1 MARHNLKLNYDELE
15 KLATSCLELGC
26 SLDYIKT
33 SVKNMENTIANCKG
47 QAASS
52 ISGDGDEIVGVIE
65 QLKTGLDKFATETNS
80 FVSDMSAIINSQGGG
95 MIHVNSWDCN
105 FNLGQM
111 ILDLVNFNAYAQG
124 SSGKVSYATN
134 GLSMSMLSQEE
145 ISQVNQVN
153 ANLENIVELM
163 KTEARELLKYED
175 DFQKF
180 KQKISDF
187 ENKDDDYR
195 NSMQNIYYDV
205 ADVKWYQRTSTKI
218 IIAVAVIAVAA
229 AIVLLAP
236 VIAGLAGAGG
246 AIGAMAT
253 VASSATAVGIAT
265 DIVMVG
271 IGTGVL
277 SSAVS
282 VYTGDDVED
291 ALGTG
296 LMDGV
301 IAGAVTGGVG
311 EIAESAKLA
320 QMGTKLSEFASS
332 RGVMLK
338 GETARFMVKEG
349 VEYTGEVA
357 AKIADCLYNGKD
369 INMLH
374 IGTTAA
380 FDRGMDNAF
389 KAGGEYV
396 SKRLL
401 DQDINIFRNGEFS
414 FNDAEKA
421 LKKLFTEKSIDA
433 GKELTSQVG
442 HEVIDNT
449 LKEKNNITDTN
460 IEIETEKIPEK
471 FAEDGLE
478 KFVKDIL
485 ETTAEHIDGRAGS

>member
-95 MIHVNSWDCN
+95 MIQVNSWDCN

-134 GLSMSMLSQEE
+134 GVSMSMLSQEE

-180 KQKISDF
+180 KQKIRDF

-205 ADVKWYQRTSTKI
+205 AD
-218 IIAVAVIAVAA
+218 
-229 AIVLLAP
+229 
-236 VIAGLAGAGG
+236 
-246 AIGAMAT
+246 
-253 VASSATAVGIAT
+253 
-265 DIVMVG
+265 
-271 IGTGVL
+271 
-277 SSAVS
+277 
-282 VYTGDDVED
+282 
-291 ALGTG
+291 
-296 LMDGV
+296 
-301 IAGAVTGGVG
+301 
-311 EIAESAKLA
+311 
-320 QMGTKLSEFASS
+320 
-332 RGVMLK
+332 
-338 GETARFMVKEG
+338 
-349 VEYTGEVA
+349 
-357 AKIADCLYNGKD
+357 
-369 INMLH
+369 
-374 IGTTAA
+374 
-380 FDRGMDNAF
+380 
-389 KAGGEYV
+389 
-396 SKRLL
+396 
-401 DQDINIFRNGEFS
+401 
-414 FNDAEKA
+414 EK
-421 LKKLFTEKSIDA
+421 K
-433 GKELTSQVG
+433 
-442 HEVIDNT
+442 
-449 LKEKNNITDTN
+449 
-460 IEIETEKIPEK
+460 
-471 FAEDGLE
+471 
-478 KFVKDIL
+478 
-485 ETTAEHIDGRAGS
+485 